1 LKSSINNLFLFIHLR
16 NNQTDSDLTSIDTNF
31 DNQTI
36 KTDINQNQQKPS
48 HHSSISNIDVTI
60 PSNEEIQSEII
71 NSSSNHLLKTSEFE
85 QGDSLS
91 LNDQTINVENLIKK

>member
-31 DNQTI
+31 DNKII
-36 KTDINQNQQKPS
+36 KNDFNQNHQQKYS

-60 PSNEEIQSEII
+60 PSNL
-71 NSSSNHLLKTSEFE
+71 SSSIDLEHFQCFSSTSNLSEYLK
-85 QGDSLS
+85 
-91 LNDQTINVENLIKK
+91 NN